1 MKHLVEVILIKL
13 CSLLVVIRGI
23 VLKKEVWER
32 TKKRPFMLGSYAS
45 SWSSEEGEEAPWILK
60 FDIFVLNL

>member
-1 MKHLVEVILIKL
+1 VQFIG
-13 CSLLVVIRGI
+13 CYQGYRA
-23 VLKKEVWER
+23 KKEVWER